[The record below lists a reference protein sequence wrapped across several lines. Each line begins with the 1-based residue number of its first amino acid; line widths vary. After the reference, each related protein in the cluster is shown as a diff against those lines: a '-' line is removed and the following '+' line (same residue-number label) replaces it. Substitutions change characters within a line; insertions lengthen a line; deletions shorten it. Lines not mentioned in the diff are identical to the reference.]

1 MRKKTIFEI
10 ETVRFRSEREF
21 GEWLGLRL
29 TDILTPDNMFD
40 FVRDP
45 ELNGGHCMI
54 RSDMDPYYT
63 PIFAKALF
71 QKKMFWEMYKKMEEW
86 QKAVLDSVFKIDSY
100 YQIGKRCYLGE
111 KK

>member
-1 MRKKTIFEI
+1 
-10 ETVRFRSEREF
+10 
-21 GEWLGLRL
+21 
-29 TDILTPDNMFD
+29 
-40 FVRDP
+40 
-45 ELNGGHCMI
+45 MI